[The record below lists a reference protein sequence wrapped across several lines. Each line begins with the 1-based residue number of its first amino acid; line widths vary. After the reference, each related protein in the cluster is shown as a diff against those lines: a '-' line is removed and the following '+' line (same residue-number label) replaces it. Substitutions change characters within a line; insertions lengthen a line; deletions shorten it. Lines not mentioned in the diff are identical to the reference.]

1 MAVETGTGSATGE
14 KLTEEQKEL
23 LVRAK
28 KPVDRA
34 DKFRLVF
41 LFIAVVALVFIFFGN
56 KAWEG
61 ILWYDTI
68 VQRLY
73 QFLLWDIVC
82 MLISTFVKLFYVAK
96 YNQVVKQ
103 IRLP

>member
-1 MAVETGTGSATGE
+1 MAVVTGTGSAAGE

-23 LVRAK
+23 LIRAK
-28 KPVDRA
+28 KPVDAA
-34 DKFRLVF
+34 DKFRLTF

-61 ILWYDTI
+61 IGWYDNI
-68 VQRLY
+68 VQHLY

-82 MLISTFVKLFYVAK
+82 MLTSTFVKLFFAAK
-96 YNQVVKQ
+96 YNQVLKH
-103 IRLP
+103 IR